1 MVKSLRLA
9 LVSLLCTVL
18 MFFISHAYAAPATMN
33 FTQGS
38 NGVWA
43 NSGTAGA
50 YNSATNPNG
59 LFFTPSGGGAAG
71 LNGNASVPVTVGAPS
86 GSTPG
91 ISLINVALAAG
102 ASLGGAA
109 VLSNNYSS
117 TISGPQ
123 VAGILQLAGGALI
136 VGSGIC
142 GPAAP
147 ACAAAGY
154 AVSVLPLAC
163 NIVGCTF
170 FNAVAAQGVIR
181 NTDGSFSQS
190 SGMRFPSYS
199 FGGLSGTPEFLHQS
213 LASIGYGAWSSTAV
227 VCDSTGNCVFSG
239 AACAGTCAGLSHTG
253 IASLSTASATNADI
267 VAAVNAATAATN
279 RSTATAAQNAAAAD
293 AINLSLLDGLNMSTL
308 AETAV
313 ATTIASSFALQKTS
327 TDALGNTVQELSR
340 NLISMS
346 PGANAS
352 LPPLLQPSTQNVT
365 ITNGS
370 PTATTTTTSGPQVS
384 APAPGALPGVIAPS
398 SSSPSD
404 LCLLHPEILACADI
418 TKLNDLPAVVIPNIN
433 KNLTTL
439 TPVAL
444 GGPAICPPPL
454 ILPGMMVGPPITLD
468 LAKPICNFATSIR
481 AINLIC
487 GSLASFWIISLG
499 FKQNG

>member
-1 MVKSLRLA
+1 MKDRSYWILYLFCVFCALFLICFSLD
-9 LVSLLCTVL
+9 
-18 MFFISHAYAAPATMN
+18 SHAALTINNLPGGGYRID
-33 FTQGS
+33 GY
-38 NGVWA
+38 
-43 NSGTAGA
+43 GTANTA
-50 YNSATNPNG
+50 NNPTG
-59 LFFTPSGGGAAG
+59 QTASSSGGGSAG
-71 LNGNASVPVTVGAPS
+71 LTMGSNFPVVVAPPS

-91 ISLINVALAAG
+91 TSLINVALAAG
-102 ASLGGAA
+102 STLGGAA

-123 VAGILQLAGGALI
+123 VAGFLQLAGNALV
-136 VGSGIC
+136 VGSMFC
-142 GPAAP
+142 GPAQP
-147 ACAAAGY
+147 ACALAGF
-154 AVSVLPLAC
+154 AVASAPNAC
-163 NIVGCTF
+163 TLVGCTF
-170 FNAVAAQGVIR
+170 FNAVAAQGITR
-181 NTDGSFSQS
+181 NADGSFNKTIT
-190 SGMRFPSYS
+190 GTAI
-199 FGGLSGTPEFLHQS
+199 LSGAMWKWPIQNYTYG
-213 LASIGYGAWSSTAV
+213 ASISVACGVSSVIYPSLSWDNSYCYTPSSKPNPFPSSTAP
-227 VCDSTGNCVFSG
+227 
-239 AACAGTCAGLSHTG
+239 
-253 IASLSTASATNADI
+253 ATNADI
-267 VAAVNAATAATN
+267 VSAVNAVTAATN
-279 RSTATAAQNAAAAD
+279 RSTATAVQNAAAAD
-293 AINLSLLDGLNMSTL
+293 AINLALLDGLNMSTL

-352 LPPLLQPSTQNVT
+352 QPPLLQPSTQNVT
-365 ITNGS
+365 VTNGS

-384 APAPGALPGVIAPS
+384 APTPGALPGVTAPS

-418 TKLNDLPAVVIPNIN
+418 TKLNDLPAVVIPNTN

-454 ILPGMMVGPPITLD
+454 ILPLHMGGPPVVLD

-487 GSLASFWIISLG
+487 GGLASLFIISLG